1 MTLNTEKFQDLC
13 KKILS
18 AVDTDSALKNVIFGY
33 DTVELYAHEK
43 TLELNVTNG
52 EYFVSV
58 MLPLEE
64 EASMRAVIEAKL
76 FLTLISKITTK
87 TVELTTDDKSLI
99 VKANG
104 TYKFPLKFDVDSM
117 VVLPKIAISNP
128 TTEFTV
134 DASILSSILTNNSRE
149 IDLDGIRPI
158 QKLYYLDEQGCLTFT
173 NSTACVNNFTLSQA
187 IKVLL
192 TPKVVKLFKLF
203 SSGDVK
209 LTLGYEEVGTVLQTR
224 LSLAQNNVM
233 ITSILPNEQNSIA
246 SVPVSAIRG
255 RANKS
260 LEYSVSFDKKYFLEA
275 LDRIL
280 LFDTPNSM
288 NKGVGV
294 FEFGED
300 SVKIYDARKN
310 NSEVVA
316 YVNSSITGTYSAN
329 LDLETIKS
337 MLSLYDTQVFSMK
350 FGDNQAVV
358 LSYGNIKNVLSQ
370 KVIR

>member
-1 MTLNTEKFQDLC
+1 MILQVEKFQDSC

-33 DTVELYAHEK
+33 DTIELKANGK

-64 EASMRAVIEAKL
+64 EATLRAVVEAKL

-87 TVELTTDDKSLI
+87 TVELSTDDKSLV

-104 TYKFPLKFDVDSM
+104 TYRFPLKFDVDKM
-117 VVLPKIAISNP
+117 VVLPKIDISNV

-134 DASILSSILTNNSRE
+134 DSAILNSILTNNSRE
-149 IDLDGIRPI
+149 IDLDGIRAV
-158 QKLYYLDEQGCLTFT
+158 QKLYYLDEVGCLTFT
-173 NSTACVNNFTLSQA
+173 NSTACVNSFTLSQP
-187 IKVLL
+187 IKIFLA
-192 TPKVVKLFKLF
+192 PKVVKLFKLF
-203 SSGDVK
+203 SNGDVK
-209 LTLGYEEVGTVLQTR
+209 LTLGYAEVGTMLQTR
-224 LSLAQNNVM
+224 LALEQDNVL
-233 ITSILPNEQNSIA
+233 ITSILPNEQNSI
-246 SVPVSAIRG
+246 STVPVDAVRG
-255 RANKS
+255 RANKA
-260 LEYSVSFDKKYFLEA
+260 LDFNVCFDKKYFLEA

-280 LFDTPNSM
+280 LFDTTSL

-294 FEFGED
+294 FEFGPE
-300 SVKIYDARKN
+300 SVKIFDARKN

-316 YVNSSITGTYSAN
+316 YVNSSINGTYTAN

-337 MLSLYDTQVFSMK
+337 ILSLYDTQVFSMK

-358 LSYGNIKNVLSQ
+358 LSYGNIKNVLAQ
-370 KVIR
+370 KALR